1 MKHELVEDWM
11 TAEVITVAPDVPLPQ
26 AHDLM
31 SRHWIRRLPVVLERE
46 LVGII
51 TLGDVREAEPS
62 DATSLSIWELNYLIP
77 KLQVHRVMTP
87 KPITISPKDTIGKAT
102 RLMLDHKISGLP
114 VVGAQNQLVGIIT
127 ESDIFR
133 MLVQSWQENDESVEE
148 TINITSG

>member
-1 MKHELVEDWM
+1 MKHELVKDWM
-11 TAEVITVAPDVPLPQ
+11 TADVITVAPDLPLPEV
-26 AHDLM
+26 HDLM
-31 SRHWIRRLPVVLERE
+31 SKHWIRRLPVVFEGK

-62 DATSLSIWELNYLIP
+62 DATSLNIWELNYLIA
-77 KLQVHRVMTP
+77 KLQAHRVMTP
-87 KPITISPKDTIGKAT
+87 KPITISPNDTIGEAT

-114 VVGAQNQLVGIIT
+114 VVGEQSQLVGIIT

-148 TINITSG
+148 PVNIFSS

>member
-1 MKHELVEDWM
+1 MKHELVKDWM
-11 TAEVITVAPDVPLPQ
+11 TADVITVAPDLPLPQ
-26 AHDLM
+26 VHDLM
-31 SRHWIRRLPVVLERE
+31 SKHWIRRLPVVFEGK

-62 DATSLSIWELNYLIP
+62 DATSLNIWELNYLIA
-77 KLQVHRVMTP
+77 KLQAHRVMTP
-87 KPITISPKDTIGKAT
+87 KPITISPNDTIGEAT

-114 VVGAQNQLVGIIT
+114 VVGEQSQLVGIIT

-148 TINITSG
+148 PINMTSG